1 MKSLFY
7 FLDQKR
13 FILPH
18 FHVGP
23 KRAEVGSLLYE
34 WNGTREIQVEVGIR
48 RGFPHFQIL
57 GNVTQETKEARDR
70 IRLAI
75 EASSFEFPIETII
88 INVKPTHIQKKK
100 ISLDLAVA
108 VGILQAT
115 GQIPIANP
123 DILYLGNLGLDGSL
137 VGGKELLPF
146 LWQREK
152 EENKILCVP
161 TNLRLF
167 PLPEGEYYFL
177 SHLQELR
184 SIGQQTPEK
193 RNQSLETNET
203 LLWEEVHLN
212 PYQMKVFQGLLYGIL
227 GNHHSVLLGS
237 PGIGKTMLHRL
248 LEPLLPPRLPSLSKN
263 TGSWTTKGDFEIPTN
278 KPPFRSPHHSATE
291 VGLIGG
297 GLPYHPGEITK
308 AEGGI
313 LFLDE
318 ALEFKDRILESL
330 RMPLEDSYLEITR
343 MNEVTK
349 IKTDFTLL
357 LSSNPCPCGNY
368 QSQNHCHCSL
378 QKIRLYLQKI
388 SGAFIDRIT
397 IFQTLFE
404 TSDERN
410 IRLEEIRLKQ
420 IVKERLI
427 FRREKTIPS
436 EEPLSILKLLEL
448 GKDTKHLSLRKKK
461 QIVSLA
467 RTIADWNLSPR
478 TKEVHIQEALDYTL
492 GYQWIY
498 SLG

>member
-13 FILPH
+13 FILPL
-18 FHVGP
+18 FPVGP

-115 GQIPIANP
+115 DQIPIANP

-161 TNLRLF
+161 NNVRLF

-177 SHLQELR
+177 SHLQELK

-193 RNQSLETNET
+193 RNQSLETNDT
-203 LLWEEVHLN
+203 LLWEEVLLN
-212 PYQMKVFQGLLYGIL
+212 PYQMKVFQGLLYAIL
-227 GNHHSVLLGS
+227 GHHHSILLGS

-248 LEPLLPPRLPSLSKN
+248 LEPLLPPRLPSFSKN

-278 KPPFRSPHHSATE
+278 KPPFRSPHHSTTE

-297 GLPYHPGEITK
+297 GLPYQPGEITK

-330 RMPLEDSYLEITR
+330 RMPMEDSYLEITR

-397 IFQTLFE
+397 VFQTLFE

-420 IVKERLI
+420 IVKERII
-427 FRREKTIPS
+427 FQKEKTIPS
-436 EEPLSILKLLEL
+436 EEPVSILKLLEL

>member
-13 FILPH
+13 FILPL
-18 FHVGP
+18 FPVGP

-115 GQIPIANP
+115 DQIPIANP

-161 TNLRLF
+161 NNLRLF

-177 SHLQELR
+177 SHLQELK

-193 RNQSLETNET
+193 RNQSLETNDT
-203 LLWEEVHLN
+203 LLWEEVLLN
-212 PYQMKVFQGLLYGIL
+212 PYQMKVFQGLLYAIL
-227 GNHHSVLLGS
+227 GHHHSILLGS

-248 LEPLLPPRLPSLSKN
+248 LEPLLPPRLPSFSKN
-263 TGSWTTKGDFEIPTN
+263 TGSWTTKGDFEIPKN
-278 KPPFRSPHHSATE
+278 KPPFRSPHHSTTE

-297 GLPYHPGEITK
+297 GLPYQPGEITK

-330 RMPLEDSYLEITR
+330 RMPMEDSYLEITR

-397 IFQTLFE
+397 VFQTLFE

-420 IVKERLI
+420 IVKERII
-427 FRREKTIPS
+427 FQKEKTIPS
-436 EEPLSILKLLEL
+436 EEPVSILKLLEL

>member
-1 MKSLFY
+1 M
-7 FLDQKR
+7 DQKR
-13 FILPH
+13 FILPL
-18 FHVGP
+18 FPVGP

-115 GQIPIANP
+115 DQIPIANP

-161 TNLRLF
+161 NNVRLF

-177 SHLQELR
+177 SHLQELK

-193 RNQSLETNET
+193 RNQSLETNDT
-203 LLWEEVHLN
+203 LLWEEVLLN
-212 PYQMKVFQGLLYGIL
+212 PYQMKVFQGLLYAIL
-227 GNHHSVLLGS
+227 GHHHSILLGS

-248 LEPLLPPRLPSLSKN
+248 LEPLLPPRLPSFSKN

-278 KPPFRSPHHSATE
+278 KPPFRSPHHSTTE

-297 GLPYHPGEITK
+297 GLPYQPGEITK

-330 RMPLEDSYLEITR
+330 RMPMEDSYLEITR

-420 IVKERLI
+420 IVKERII
-427 FRREKTIPS
+427 FQKEKTIPS
-436 EEPLSILKLLEL
+436 EEPVSIMKLLEL